1 MSENTNPLA
10 KFFRQPAIYLRLPSN
25 GHGYPAGDIEMPA
38 NGELPVYPMTAIDE
52 ITYRTPDALF
62 NGEAV
67 IQVVQSCVPNI
78 KNAWSVPSTDLDA
91 LLIAI
96 RIASFGHNVE
106 LDTTCPSCEHEQA
119 FNLDLRNILDKL
131 QSPNFEQP
139 LIIGDLTFFFRPL
152 DYKEMTA
159 NSLLQFEQ
167 QKTMQVLSDSEV
179 SDEDKMKNLQGMMKK
194 LTETT
199 VRTMAQGILEI
210 RADGNTTTDVNHIEE
225 FLNNCDRG
233 LFARIKDHIV
243 ALREQSEMKPLDLTC
258 VECQHKY
265 QQIFT
270 LDNARFFGEAS

>member
-1 MSENTNPLA
+1 MSENTNPLV

-25 GHGYPAGDIEMPA
+25 GQGYPAGDIEMPS

-67 IQVVQSCVPNI
+67 IQVIQSCIPGI

-91 LLIAI
+91 VLIAI

-106 LDTTCPSCEHEQA
+106 LDTTCPACEHEQQ

-131 QSPNFEQP
+131 QSPDFDQP
-139 LIIGDLTFFFRPL
+139 LKIGDLTLLFRPL
-152 DYKEMTA
+152 DYKEMSA

-167 QKTMQVLSDSEV
+167 QKTMQVLADSEV
-179 SDEDKMKNLQGMMKK
+179 SDEDKVKNLQAMMKK

-210 RADGNTTTDVNHIEE
+210 RADGTSTTNVDHIEE

-233 LFARIKDHIV
+233 IFARIKDYIV
-243 ALREQSEMKPLDLTC
+243 ALREQSEMKPLDITC

-270 LDNARFFGEAS
+270 LDNARFFEEAS